1 MKVIREINEL
11 REYSI
16 KSRSEGKS
24 VGLVPTMGFL
34 HQGHASLIEL
44 AAEQCDTVITTLFVN
59 PTQFAPHED
68 YDSYPRDF
76 EHDYNIAKK
85 SGSNVLFAPSRDEM
99 YDEIHT
105 TTVSVGELA
114 RIFEGKPRPHFF
126 DGVAT
131 VVAKLFNAA
140 IPTHAFF
147 GQKDYQQSLVVKRLE
162 SNMNYGVNIVIA
174 PIVREKNGLAM
185 SSRNKYLTDEQKD
198 NAKILHQSLLS
209 TKEYVEKGERNRK
222 LINAFLLEKLRK
234 LDTLKI
240 DYAVSA
246 NGDDM
251 SEPTVFE
258 EGEKIVLMIG
268 AILGKTRLIDNMVVK
283 SPTTKYNE
291 DTRFV
296 EGL

>member
-1 MKVIREINEL
+1 
-11 REYSI
+11 
-16 KSRSEGKS
+16 
-24 VGLVPTMGFL
+24 MGFL
-34 HQGHASLIEL
+34 HAGHASLIEL
-44 AAEQCDTVITTLFVN
+44 AKDNCDKVITTLFVN

-85 SGSNVLFAPSRDEM
+85 AGSDILFAPSREEM
-99 YDEIHT
+99 YDDFHT
-105 TTVSVGELA
+105 TTVTVGELA
-114 RIFEGKPRPHFF
+114 SIFEGKPRPHFF

-131 VVAKLFNAA
+131 VVAKLFNAS

-162 SNMNYGVNIVIA
+162 SNMRYGIEIVVA
-174 PIVREKNGLAM
+174 PIVREENGLAM
-185 SSRNKYLTDEQKD
+185 SSRNKYLTEEQKVD
-198 NAKILHQSLLS
+198 AGILHKSLLA
-209 TKEYVEKGERNRK
+209 TKKFIESGEKNRK

-234 LDTLKI
+234 LDTLKV

-246 NGDDM
+246 NGDDF

-258 EGEKIVLMIG
+258 EGEKIVLLIG

>member
-16 KSRSEGKS
+16 KQRSEGNS
-24 VGLVPTMGFL
+24 VGLVPTMGSL
-34 HQGHASLIEL
+34 HAGHASLVEL
-44 AAEQCDTVITTLFVN
+44 AIEQCDIVITTLFVN

-85 SGSNVLFAPSRDEM
+85 AGSDVLFAPSRDEM
-99 YDEIHT
+99 YDELHT

-114 RIFEGKPRPHFF
+114 YIFEGKPRPHFF

-162 SNMNYGVNIVIA
+162 SNMKYGVNIVIA
-174 PIVREKNGLAM
+174 PIVREQNGLAM
-185 SSRNKYLTDEQKD
+185 SSRNKYLTEEQKD
-198 NAKILHQSLLS
+198 NAKILHQSLLA
-209 TKEYVEKGERNRK
+209 TKEYIDKGERNRK
-222 LINAFLLEKLRK
+222 LINAFLLERLRR
-234 LDTLKI
+234 LDTLKV

-251 SEPTVFE
+251 AEPTVFE
-258 EGEKIVLMIG
+258 EGEKIVLLIG

>member
-16 KSRSEGKS
+16 KQRSEGKS
-24 VGLVPTMGFL
+24 VGLVPTMGSL
-34 HQGHASLIEL
+34 HAGHASLVEI
-44 AAEQCDTVITTLFVN
+44 ANEQCDIVITTLFVN

-76 EHDYNIAKK
+76 EYDYNIAKK
-85 SGSNVLFAPSRDEM
+85 AGSDVLFAPSRDEM
-99 YDEIHT
+99 YDELHT

-114 RIFEGKPRPHFF
+114 YIFEGKPRPHFF

-140 IPTHAFF
+140 LPTHAFF
-147 GQKDYQQSLVVKRLE
+147 GQKDYQQSMVVKRLE
-162 SNMNYGVNIVIA
+162 SNMKYGVNIVIA
-174 PIVREKNGLAM
+174 PIVREQNGLAM
-185 SSRNKYLTDEQKD
+185 SSRNKYLTEEQKD
-198 NAKILHQSLLS
+198 DAKILHQSLLA
-209 TKEYVEKGERNRK
+209 TKEYIEKGERNRK
-222 LINAFLLEKLRK
+222 LINAFLLEKLRR
-234 LDTLKI
+234 LNTLKV

-246 NGDDM
+246 NGEDM
-251 SEPTVFE
+251 TEPTVFE
-258 EGEKIVLMIG
+258 EGEKIVLLIG

>member
-1 MKVIREINEL
+1 MKVIREISEL
-11 REYSI
+11 REFSI
-16 KSRSEGKS
+16 KQRSEGKT

-34 HQGHASLIEL
+34 HSGHASLIEL
-44 AAEQCDTVITTLFVN
+44 SDSKCDITITTLFVN

-85 SGSNVLFAPSRDEM
+85 AGSDVLFAPSRDEM
-99 YDEIHT
+99 YDDFHT
-105 TTVSVGELA
+105 TTVRVGELA
-114 RIFEGKPRPHFF
+114 SIFEGKPRPHFF

-131 VVAKLFNAA
+131 VVAKLFNAS

-147 GQKDYQQSLVVKRLE
+147 GQKDYQQSLVVRRLE
-162 SNMNYGVNIVIA
+162 SNMRYGIEIVVA
-174 PIVREKNGLAM
+174 PIVREENGLAM
-185 SSRNKYLTDEQKD
+185 SSRNKYLTEQQKED
-198 NAKILHQSLLS
+198 AGILHSSLLV
-209 TKEYVEKGERNRK
+209 TKQFIESGERNRK

-234 LDTLKI
+234 LDTLKV

-246 NGDDM
+246 NGDDL

-258 EGEKIVLMIG
+258 EGEKIVLLIG
-268 AILGKTRLIDNMVVK
+268 AILGKTRLIDNMVVI